1 MVPANPLNL
10 IQQIGYM
17 FSDGY
22 FTRSPKGNVRGGLKG
37 AYRIDN
43 SDTWFVFDNGIAVA
57 CTKPRSVDL
66 NTDNF

>member
-1 MVPANPLNL
+1 
-10 IQQIGYM
+10 M